1 MTLSIT
7 NGRQAYLKTLLDLD
21 VGFNT
26 FAITKS
32 VTNFKI
38 VTDVSIKYLIKLI
51 LYENDLILFKLKR
64 KPVQVD
70 LKLGCLLFKKS
81 KTFNESCSL
90 SKAARIPLTYLK

>member
-64 KPVQVD
+64 KPV
-70 LKLGCLLFKKS
+70 
-81 KTFNESCSL
+81 
-90 SKAARIPLTYLK
+90 